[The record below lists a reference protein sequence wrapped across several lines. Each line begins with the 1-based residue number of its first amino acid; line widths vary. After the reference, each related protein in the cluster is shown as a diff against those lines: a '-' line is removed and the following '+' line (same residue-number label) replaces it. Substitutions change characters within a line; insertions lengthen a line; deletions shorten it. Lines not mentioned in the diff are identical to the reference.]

1 MSAITINDA
10 FIAAIEIGSSK
21 ITGML
26 GRRMSD
32 GSTQVLAMAQENSSS
47 FIHKGAVYNVDKTVL
62 CLKSIKNRLQNVAG
76 RKIAR
81 VYVCFGGQGLH
92 SVRNTVRR
100 QFEVETGISQELV
113 DTIYEENRSQ
123 CLPDYYLVDI
133 IPQEYK
139 LGSQLNMSPVGVLAS
154 GIEGNFL
161 NIVIRRT
168 FYNNIKSC
176 LEQAGIEVIQF
187 YTTPIVLANAVLNV
201 DTDKRP
207 GCALVDFGRDT
218 TTVAVYQK
226 NLLRHLSVIPLG
238 SDNVTKDIASSLSI
252 EESEAESLKL
262 KYGSAYTELTEETEE
277 DNYTLR
283 DGRLVSRKLLCEIV
297 EARMEEILVNVSD
310 QILASGI
317 KDTLIAG
324 AVLTGG
330 GANIKDIEKAFTVY
344 TNIEKLKVSKY
355 VNFAVNSKI
364 TEVKAKD
371 GTKNAILG
379 MLAMGDENCAGALV
393 TEEDSNLF
401 VDENAESSKTQETV
415 VARTKIE
422 ELNDHKKPSQKEEAE
437 RLAAEKAAAEAEA
450 EKERIKAEKK
460 KKREEWKQNNPL
472 RRAWRKVAKVATD
485 LVSPE
490 DED

>member
-1 MSAITINDA
+1 MSAITQNDA
-10 FIAAIEIGSSK
+10 FVAAIEIGSSK
-21 ITGML
+21 ITGMI

-62 CLKSIKNRLQNVAG
+62 CLKDIKTRLQNAVG
-76 RKIAR
+76 RRIAC
-81 VYVCFGGQGLH
+81 VYVCFGGQGMH
-92 SVRNTVRR
+92 SVRNTVSR
-100 QFEVETGISQELV
+100 QFEVETRISQELV
-113 DTIYEENRSQ
+113 DSIYEENRTQ
-123 CLPDYYLVDI
+123 CLPEYYLLDI

-139 LGSQLNMSPVGVLAS
+139 LGSQFSMSPVGVLSS
-154 GIEGNFL
+154 GIEGRFL

-176 LEQAGIEVIQF
+176 LEQAGIEVVQF

-201 DTDKRP
+201 DSDKRP
-207 GCALVDFGRDT
+207 GCALVDIGRDT

-262 KYGSAYTELTEETEE
+262 KYGSAYTELTEETEDE
-277 DNYTLR
+277 NYTLK
-283 DGRLVSRKLLCEIV
+283 DGRLVSRKLLCDIV
-297 EARMEEILVNVSD
+297 EARIEEILVNVSD
-310 QILASGI
+310 QITASGI

-330 GANIKDIEKAFTVY
+330 GANIKDIDKAFTVY
-344 TNIEKLKVSKY
+344 TGIEKLKVAKN

-364 TEVKAKD
+364 ADVKVKD
-371 GTKNAILG
+371 GTRNAILG
-379 MLAMGDENCAGALV
+379 LLALGDENCAG
-393 TEEDSNLF
+393 TDIKEEDSSLF
-401 VDENAESSKTQETV
+401 VDEELETKKTTETV
-415 VARTKIE
+415 STRTKVE
-422 ELNDHKKPSQKEEAE
+422 ELNGQPKPVIKEDTETHQ
-437 RLAAEKAAAEAEA
+437 AEKTEE
-450 EKERIKAEKK
+450 EIKAEKEK
-460 KKREEWKQNNPL
+460 KKAEKRKKREEWKKNNPL
-472 RRAWRKVAKVATD
+472 SRAWRKVAKAATD

-490 DED
+490 GE